1 MLTSFNCCQCVVK
14 LFHAITAELCFVSE
28 FPLYDSNL
36 YISKDKALYSL
47 HNCAMH
53 GSVYS
58 LQLRPLSKEESW
70 GHLPISFPKGIA
82 AWYGRSWCYGRK
94 CVVIYFCQVPRSH
107 RWKISF
113 WVVWTGP
120 SAGGGWRWAGSDWEE
135 QPRGHQGLSEECVQ
149 HMAQNHPQS
158 ILPAVGRGFD
168 GRGRSQRS
176 RPLVQEKYIKWTA
189 SFVWWSIQEVWHLK
203 FLFCFFNRCVIRK
216 TTDSNITKQTVHVL
230 VLVCH
235 F

>member
-1 MLTSFNCCQCVVK
+1 MLLSSFMLSLLNYVLYLNF
-14 LFHAITAELCFVSE
+14 LFMILICI
-28 FPLYDSNL
+28 
-36 YISKDKALYSL
+36 ISKEKALYY
-47 HNCAMH
+47 HHICAMH

-120 SAGGGWRWAGSDWEE
+120 SAGGGWCWAGIKWLRRTTVGTSG
-135 QPRGHQGLSEECVQ
+135 PVRGMCSTHGSE
-149 HMAQNHPQS
+149 S
-158 ILPAVGRGFD
+158 PAVHPT
-168 GRGRSQRS
+168 S
-176 RPLVQEKYIKWTA
+176 RW
-189 SFVWWSIQEVWHLK
+189 
-203 FLFCFFNRCVIRK
+203 
-216 TTDSNITKQTVHVL
+216 
-230 VLVCH
+230 
-235 F
+235 